1 MDCQMTKFIYYSFG
15 SVLERRIVSSYRNLG
30 FGALAVILFACSPD
44 SPTSF
49 PESTKAELS
58 QKASQAAEGWE
69 RSHRYMNAW
78 LEYADPTSGLIPRN
92 LDGGLGQDVWNARD
106 CAADNYPFL
115 VLTSYFTD
123 QEKYQGV
130 MREILAT
137 EMRLTS
143 RVKSLP
149 DTYSFSK
156 KDFKDDSLDMDRI
169 VFGTSEYIK
178 DGLLPLTE
186 WLGHSPW
193 YDRMITMLHDLDE
206 HVDVAGVQGQ
216 EFGKAAKAEVN
227 GELLQVLSRMYWM
240 TGEET
245 LLEWAQQIGDYYL
258 LSAGSPL
265 SHFDY
270 LRLRDHGC
278 ELVAGL
284 CELYATIHFEHPEK
298 KMMYQKPLYTLLDHI
313 LEHGRNKDGLF
324 YNAINPQTGM
334 VVDSG
339 VSDGWGYMLN
349 GYYTVYMVDSV
360 QAYKDAV
367 MKVFQNLHRYQAF
380 NWENLGADGYAD
392 AIEGAINLYNRIPD
406 QKAAEW
412 IDSEIQVMWS
422 MQDSA
427 WRQNA
432 QQWKGQGII
441 EGWYGDGNFARTS
454 IMYGLWKTQGTY
466 LRPWNRSLRWA
477 ATTSQ
482 LNGSFDQ
489 SDTLY
494 VTIDSPTEWEGR
506 LFFDGARHSSAM
518 HLPMD
523 WPRINQ
529 FPEWFVVRPE
539 KDYSL
544 SINGESSVFS
554 GEDLLAGLQIT
565 LPAEETVE
573 IVVVQK

>member
-1 MDCQMTKFIYYSFG
+1 MDCRMKKLSCYSFE
-15 SVLERRIVSSYRNLG
+15 SI
-30 FGALAVILFACSPD
+30 LAVILFACSPD
-44 SPTSF
+44 QPSAF
-49 PESTKAELS
+49 PEKYKSELA
-58 QKASQAAEGWE
+58 QKATQAAEGWE
-69 RSHRYMNAW
+69 RSHHYMNAW
-78 LEYADPTSGLIPRN
+78 LEYADAVSGLIPRN
-92 LDGGLGQDVWNARD
+92 LDGSHGQDVWNAQD

-123 QEKYQGV
+123 QEKYHGV

-137 EMRLTS
+137 EIRLTS

-156 KDFKDDSLDMDRI
+156 KDFDDDSLDMDRI

-206 HVDVAGVQGQ
+206 YVDVAGVQGQ

-240 TGEET
+240 TGEEE

-258 LSAGSPL
+258 LGEGSPL

-298 KMMYQKPLYTLLDHI
+298 KMVYQKPLYRLLDHI
-313 LEHGRNKDGLF
+313 LEHGRNDDGLF
-324 YNAINPQTGM
+324 YNAINPQTSM

-360 QAYKDAV
+360 PAYKEAV
-367 MKVFQNLHRYQAF
+367 LEVFQNLHKYQSF

-392 AIEGAINLYNRIPD
+392 AIEGAINLYNRLPD

-412 IDSEIQVMWS
+412 IDSEIRIMWS

-432 QQWKGQGII
+432 QQWKDQGII

-454 IMYGLWKTQGTY
+454 IMYSLWKSQGTH
-466 LRPWNRSLRWA
+466 LRPWNPDLRWA
-477 ATTSQ
+477 AMTSPP
-482 LNGSFDQ
+482 NASIVPN
-489 SDTLY
+489 DTLLL
-494 VTIDSPTEWEGR
+494 TMNSPADWEGL
-506 LFFDGARHSSAM
+506 LFFDKARHTSAM
-518 HLPMD
+518 GLPID

-529 FPEWFVVRPE
+529 FQEWFVVRPE
-539 KDYSL
+539 NKYTL
-544 SINGESSVFS
+544 IVNGESRVTLGEELLS
-554 GEDLLAGLQIT
+554 GFPVT
-565 LPAEETVE
+565 LPAGKPLELW
-573 IVVVQK
+573 VVAQ